1 MVCSIKVGIYQTK
14 FIITGTLQ
22 LKTSCFPHVC
32 MKKIK
37 QYKVIETLKAQAFFI
52 TLKLTLCMMTCEAD
66 CFEII
71 DVADGFYQSK
81 PNFFIRYKDKIYYPK
96 INLPF

>member
-1 MVCSIKVGIYQTK
+1 MVCNIKVGIYQTK
-14 FIITGTLQ
+14 IYYNWNPSVENIMF
-22 LKTSCFPHVC
+22 SSC

-37 QYKVIETLKAQAFFI
+37 QYKVIEMLKTQAFFI
-52 TLKLTLCMMTCEAD
+52 TLKLTLCMMTCEPD